1 LLLLPARV
9 LACLADTV
17 TLEGGSM
24 STAATSAEGVAG
36 AAEGEKKKGSKL
48 PLILGLVVLLAGGGG
63 AAWYFGLLPFGGGA
77 AADAE
82 HAEEGHGAAA
92 EGGDHGAAAGAHGK
106 PAAKAKDAH
115 GGGGGGGGH
124 GGGGGGHGA
133 AGDVGGMRP
142 LDPFLANLAD
152 ENTSRYLKLSLQVEF
167 VDAEPPAAF
176 DARRPQI
183 RDVILTLVTS
193 KTFADIRT
201 AEGKERLREDVIDR
215 INHVL
220 AQDAVKS
227 IYFTEFIVQ

>member
-1 LLLLPARV
+1 
-9 LACLADTV
+9 
-17 TLEGGSM
+17 M

-36 AAEGEKKKGSKL
+36 AAEREKKKGSKL
-48 PLILGLVVLLAGGGG
+48 PLILGLVVLLAGGGA
-63 AAWYFGLLPFGGGA
+63 AAWHFGLLPFGGDA
-77 AADAE
+77 PPDAE

-92 EGGDHGAAAGAHGK
+92 EGGDHGAAAGEHGK
-106 PAAKAKDAH
+106 PAAKAKGSH
-115 GGGGGGGGH
+115 
-124 GGGGGGHGA
+124 GGGGGHGA
-133 AGDVGGMRP
+133 AGDAGGMRP

-167 VDAEPPAAF
+167 VDSEPPAAF
-176 DARRPQI
+176 DTRLPQI

>member
-1 LLLLPARV
+1 
-9 LACLADTV
+9 
-17 TLEGGSM
+17 M

-63 AAWYFGLLPFGGGA
+63 AAWYLGLLPFGGA
-77 AADAE
+77 AEDAE

-92 EGGDHGAAAGAHGK
+92 GSGEHAAAAGDHGK
-106 PAAKAKDAH
+106 PAAKAKGDH

-124 GGGGGGHGA
+124 GAGDGA
-133 AGDVGGMRP
+133 AGGMKP

-152 ENTSRYLKLSLQVEF
+152 ETSSRYLKMSLQVEF

-176 DARRPQI
+176 DARLPQI

-227 IYFTEFIVQ
+227 VYFTEFIVQ

>member
-1 LLLLPARV
+1 
-9 LACLADTV
+9 
-17 TLEGGSM
+17 M
-24 STAATSAEGVAG
+24 STAATNVEGVAG

-63 AAWYFGLLPFGGGA
+63 AAWWFGLLPFGHKADDAEQAEGAPAEGAKA
-77 AADAE
+77 AAGEHAKAPAAE
-82 HAEEGHGAAA
+82 HGKPAEKSKAGGHGAAA
-92 EGGDHGAAAGAHGK
+92 AGA
-106 PAAKAKDAH
+106 
-115 GGGGGGGGH
+115 
-124 GGGGGGHGA
+124 
-133 AGDVGGMRP
+133 GGMRP

-152 ENTSRYLKLSLQVEF
+152 ETSSRYLKMSLQVEF

-176 DARRPQI
+176 DARLPQI

-201 AEGKERLREDVIDR
+201 PEGKERLREDVIDR

-227 IYFTEFIVQ
+227 VYFTEFIVQ

>member
-1 LLLLPARV
+1 
-9 LACLADTV
+9 
-17 TLEGGSM
+17 M
-24 STAATSAEGVAG
+24 STAATNVEGVAG

-63 AAWYFGLLPFGGGA
+63 AAWYFGLLPFGHKA
-77 AADAE
+77 DDAE
-82 HAEEGHGAAA
+82 QAEEGHGGSA
-92 EGGDHGAAAGAHGK
+92 EGEKAAGGEHAKAAAGEHGK
-106 PAAKAKDAH
+106 AGEKSK
-115 GGGGGGGGH
+115 GGGGH
-124 GGGGGGHGA
+124 GGAAA
-133 AGDVGGMRP
+133 AGAGGMRP

-152 ENTSRYLKLSLQVEF
+152 ETSSRYLKMSLQVEF

-176 DARRPQI
+176 EARLPQI

-220 AQDAVKS
+220 AQEAVKS
-227 IYFTEFIVQ
+227 VYFTEFIVQ

>member
-1 LLLLPARV
+1 
-9 LACLADTV
+9 
-17 TLEGGSM
+17 M
-24 STAATSAEGVAG
+24 STAAANVEGVAG

-48 PLILGLVVLLAGGGG
+48 PLILGLVVLLAAGGG
-63 AAWYFGLLPFGGGA
+63 AAWWFGLLPFGQKA
-77 AADAE
+77 DDAE
-82 HAEEGHGAAA
+82 HAEEGHAAPA
-92 EGGDHGAAAGAHGK
+92 EGAKAAGGEHAKAAAGEHGK
-106 PAAKAKDAH
+106 PAAEKGK
-115 GGGGGGGGH
+115 
-124 GGGGGGHGA
+124 GGGHGA
-133 AGDVGGMRP
+133 AAEGAGGMRP

-152 ENTSRYLKLSLQVEF
+152 ETSSRYLKMSLQVEF

-176 DARRPQI
+176 EARLPQI

-227 IYFTEFIVQ
+227 VYFTEFIVQ

>member
-1 LLLLPARV
+1 
-9 LACLADTV
+9 
-17 TLEGGSM
+17 M

-63 AAWYFGLLPFGGGA
+63 AAWYLGLLPFGGA
-77 AADAE
+77 AEDAE

-92 EGGDHGAAAGAHGK
+92 GGGEHAAAAGDHGK
-106 PAAKAKDAH
+106 PAAKAKGDH
-115 GGGGGGGGH
+115 
-124 GGGGGGHGA
+124 GGGGGHGA
-133 AGDVGGMRP
+133 GAAGGMKP

-152 ENTSRYLKLSLQVEF
+152 ETSSRYLKMSLQVEF

-176 DARRPQI
+176 DARLPQI

-201 AEGKERLREDVIDR
+201 AGGKERLREDVIDR

-220 AQDAVKS
+220 AQDVVKS
-227 IYFTEFIVQ
+227 VYFTEFIVQ